1 MSKMEKKHSGNNQLS
16 DPRLAIAP
24 NIFPRFTRPLQKTHF
39 KSDNRV
45 CERRQTQKIRQ
56 KQTCTRARSLAR
68 PRPLR
73 RQRQGRN
80 ERKQNKP
87 ESTCGLAAVTV

>member
-45 CERRQTQKIRQ
+45 CVRGDKL
-56 KQTCTRARSLAR
+56 KKSVKSKLALALARSPASHAATTAG
-68 PRPLR
+68 PK
-73 RQRQGRN
+73 
-80 ERKQNKP
+80 RKK
-87 ESTCGLAAVTV
+87 TK